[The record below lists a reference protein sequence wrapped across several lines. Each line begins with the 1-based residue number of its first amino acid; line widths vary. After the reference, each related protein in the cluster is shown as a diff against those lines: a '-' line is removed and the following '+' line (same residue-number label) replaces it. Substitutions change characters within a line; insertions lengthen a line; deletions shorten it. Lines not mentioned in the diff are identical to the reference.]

1 MNYRTYIVT
10 GGNSGIGKA
19 IALGI
24 ARGKANRVVLISRS
38 PQKGA
43 DALAEIR
50 EKSQND
56 TVELVVGDLGTI
68 ENCHKLASELL
79 EQYPKIHVLIN
90 NAAVWMFKRVI
101 NEDGLEMGFMVNHVA
116 PFILSNLLLDRLKE
130 SAPARIVN
138 VNMDI
143 RSWGKVD
150 LEKTPYGN
158 DFSSFSSYVNSKLCN
173 LLFTVIFDQRIQ
185 GSGVTINAVHPGV
198 VRTNIG
204 IHLGWWG
211 RFYRVYR
218 ILLKSPEKGAQGA
231 VWLATSPELD
241 GVNGKFFVSRKKQSE
256 WPKSA
261 RDRVLASKLW
271 SLSIQL
277 AGLGDQVSE

>member
-101 NEDGLEMGFMVNHVA
+101 NEDGLEMGFMWLR
-116 PFILSNLLLDRLKE
+116 LS
-130 SAPARIVN
+130 
-138 VNMDI
+138 
-143 RSWGKVD
+143 
-150 LEKTPYGN
+150 
-158 DFSSFSSYVNSKLCN
+158 
-173 LLFTVIFDQRIQ
+173 
-185 GSGVTINAVHPGV
+185 
-198 VRTNIG
+198 
-204 IHLGWWG
+204 
-211 RFYRVYR
+211 
-218 ILLKSPEKGAQGA
+218 
-231 VWLATSPELD
+231 
-241 GVNGKFFVSRKKQSE
+241 
-256 WPKSA
+256 
-261 RDRVLASKLW
+261 
-271 SLSIQL
+271 
-277 AGLGDQVSE
+277 